1 MIYFLEN
8 KKYYFS
14 RQQKIIALQNVVYFS
29 ISIANMNIVDIYM
42 FKFTLKLVYLIK
54 GKNILEKK

>member
-14 RQQKIIALQNVVYFS
+14 RQQKIIALQNVVYLS